1 MPGPLRADRRVVCS
15 RILMARAER
24 DDITAQHVGLSAL
37 GRAGGD
43 GGWGVL
49 SDPTALSSSCAPC
62 PPPAHADIQGSKVS
76 MPYTT
81 GLPHP
86 ALGCPH
92 TLCNPHSA
100 VTSWS
105 WGGVAVWTAPLNPP
119 PLVFPEFGVSISP
132 SLDHCTH
139 QPALP
144 SVTWFW
150 VSPRACWVKC
160 FSFPP
165 HHPSLHQ
172 LSPD

>member
-1 MPGPLRADRRVVCS
+1 MTSPLSMWACQRWD
-15 RILMARAER
+15 
-24 DDITAQHVGLSAL
+24 
-37 GRAGGD
+37 GGGGGGG

-81 GLPHP
+81 GLPPPPPHP

-100 VTSWS
+100 VTSWI
-105 WGGVAVWTAPLNPP
+105 WGGGGCRVDGTTKPSTLGV
-119 PLVFPEFGVSISP
+119 GVSISP

-139 QPALP
+139 VPALP